1 LGIIY
6 VASIVPEA
14 LAEPIEIAC
23 PGVHRSYEGLK
34 VPMSVG
40 DLQSA
45 AAWFN
50 TSGQRIPLVV
60 GHPADESKPL
70 GFGTKLGMVG
80 DRLVITEAEEV
91 DPTFALIV
99 NSKELNKI
107 SAKVRLPGHPKNQ
120 STGFEFRHVGFFGRS
135 PTAMQQL
142 KEAAFSQQ
150 DEGEFCLMPED
161 VDDSKREAEFR
172 QKEAE
177 FATRL
182 AELNEREAQIAAT
195 EAAFQRKKETEPLIG
210 KLLADGKLLPIEKPQ
225 IEAMF
230 AALPDELEVS
240 FSAADGEVTKPAR
253 KILADFLTGLK
264 PRITYGETDMGEDP
278 DDDDRSASF
287 GGMNV
292 SEESDELDKKIYAH
306 CKKMGMDAENPAHY
320 AKALKAVGGN

>member
-23 PGVHRSYEGLK
+23 PGVHRSYEGLE

-45 AAWFN
+45 AIWFN

-91 DPTFALIV
+91 DPTFAMIV

-150 DEGEFCLMPED
+150 DEGEFYLMPED

-177 FATRL
+177 FAAKL
-182 AELNEREAQIAAT
+182 AEFEQREATLKAT
-195 EAAFQRKKETEPLIG
+195 EAAFARRQEME
-210 KLLADGKLLPIEKPQ
+210 PQ
-225 IEAMF
+225 IEKWLAEGKILPTEKAQFEALF

-240 FSAADGEVTKPAR
+240 FSAPSGEVKASAR
-253 KILADFLTGLK
+253 KMLGDFLTNLK
-264 PRITYGETDMGEDP
+264 PRVIYKEVVTGDVP
-278 DDDDRSASF
+278 DGDDHVASF

-292 SEESDELDKKIYAH
+292 SEESDELDKKVCAH
-306 CKKMGMDAENPAHY
+306 CKKNGMDENNPEHY
-320 AKALKAVGGN
+320 AKALKAVGGK